1 MRLLRMPKLNIDKVC
16 AGLDYDLIPVEDSPN
31 DQAWDVRILRGP
43 FTETVIRFGNIALNE
58 TEGCLNFN
66 FMVVSSPDETL
77 NEDRED
83 LQVFVGDILESVLEN
98 AISNGSLLENER
110 TTDTE

>member
-1 MRLLRMPKLNIDKVC
+1 MFQSASEGIDYELTP
-16 AGLDYDLIPVEDSPN
+16 AEDVEN
-31 DQAWDVRILRGP
+31 EQAWDVRILRGP

-66 FMVVSSPDETL
+66 FMIISTPDDSLT
-77 NEDRED
+77 EDRED
-83 LQVFVGDILESVLEN
+83 LQNFAADILESVLEN
-98 AISNGSLLENER
+98 AYTDGQLVENER

>member
-1 MRLLRMPKLNIDKVC
+1 MFQKVSEDIDYE
-16 AGLDYDLIPVEDSPN
+16 LTPTEDVEN
-31 DQAWDVRILRGP
+31 EQAWDVRVLRGP

-98 AISNGSLLENER
+98 AIANGSLLENER

>member
-1 MRLLRMPKLNIDKVC
+1 MFQRASEDIDYELTP
-16 AGLDYDLIPVEDSPN
+16 AEDVEN
-31 DQAWDVRILRGP
+31 EQAWDVRILRGP

-66 FMVVSSPDETL
+66 FMIISTPDDSLT
-77 NEDRED
+77 EDRED
-83 LQVFVGDILESVLEN
+83 LQDFAADILESVLEN
-98 AISNGSLLENER
+98 AYTDGQLVENER

>member
-1 MRLLRMPKLNIDKVC
+1 MFQKVSEDIDYE
-16 AGLDYDLIPVEDSPN
+16 LTPTEDVEN
-31 DQAWDVRILRGP
+31 EQAWDVRILRGP

-98 AISNGSLLENER
+98 AISNGSLLENDR

>member
-1 MRLLRMPKLNIDKVC
+1 MFQKASEDIDYE
-16 AGLDYDLIPVEDSPN
+16 LTPTEDVEN
-31 DQAWDVRILRGP
+31 EQAWDVRILRGP

>member
-1 MRLLRMPKLNIDKVC
+1 MFQKASEDIDYE
-16 AGLDYDLIPVEDSPN
+16 LTPTEDVEN
-31 DQAWDVRILRGP
+31 EQAWDVRILRGP

-98 AISNGSLLENER
+98 AIANGSLLENER